1 MKKHLL
7 VCLLALALASLCML
21 PSRVQAAE
29 ETHYHCACGADHVSI
44 GDHTTDSSSSTK
56 WTALTPDSNGHV
68 TWPTGGNPY
77 YLTGDVVLT
86 ETWVVKM
93 TNTPITLCLNGHS
106 ITMKGSDPA
115 IEVNGTTSGINAFLI
130 ITDCNGNGQITHAEG
145 KTGPAV
151 KVCGFGR
158 FTMYGGTI
166 TGNHVNGNGGGVYV
180 EGTNGS
186 FTMYGGTITK
196 NSATGSGGGVYV
208 DGKNSSFT
216 MYGGTITNNSATG
229 NGGGVYVGSENQ
241 KYVWVGGNAQ
251 IAGNTADSKIDSG
264 IYFSVNGKRLY
275 VKNKLIT
282 DARIVIDNTN
292 PATYITDKSAGNYA
306 IDTNGV
312 LTAPLHKSH
321 HLCGSSTH
329 ANCTS
334 DTCRNATSEVN
345 FKKWEKSDSLPTSG
359 SYYLTKNVT
368 LSTGQPITGDVTL
381 CLNGYK
387 IEAASGVT
395 VNGTLT
401 ITDCVGSGSIVGVDK
416 KQTGVNIQSHTGTLN
431 LYSGTIKNFEKGV
444 VNNGSFNMYGGK
456 LTQNSQGVS
465 NTETFNMHGGK
476 LTQNSQ
482 GVNNAE
488 TFNMHGGTITENSG
502 FPNGAGV
509 YNSGS
514 FTMSGGDITNNTTSQ
529 GNNIGYGGGVCNNGS
544 FEMAGGTIKGNEA
557 KQCGGGVYNNNHF
570 EMTGGT
576 IEQNTAKNYGGG
588 GVYSGSNST
597 YIYGGSITNN
607 NARSLSGDV
616 YAASGKGVHLKGN
629 VTIGGDRS
637 NGLLTNTVHYIDGAL
652 DGSAIRLFVP
662 GGKTNDDVLLSPG
675 EKYTITSE
683 DVKKL
688 SFTNAGYEAILSSD
702 GNVILSLPH
711 KHTLC
716 NKTLGQHTGA
726 GHSGSCGTSI
736 KFDEWTDAAAREMYK
751 DSDAAATAA
760 NRLPNEG
767 SWYLTKPV
775 TLTAPH
781 VVDGGELNL
790 CLNGNSVTLDAEG
803 AVFSVKSGG
812 VLNLTDCKGTGSITH
827 AGSKN
832 GAGVSV
838 GTGSGET
845 TAGTFNLYNG
855 NITGNSNSD
864 NGGGVSVLS
873 GGQFNM
879 YGGSITENK
888 AATGGGVNVADNA
901 TVTIGGGSITNNE
914 AAEGGGMTV
923 GNCQVTLSGTVTITS
938 NTSTDKTSSNLYI
951 KGGKGV
957 TIDSSFASTSE
968 VVFKDRDDKYAG
980 TDYITNANDL
990 KSNQLTCLTTDA
1002 GQQFVKA
1009 DNKVYVATVL
1019 KDDQKPTVQE
1029 NLVYNGEEQ
1038 TGVIVPDDA
1047 DTYYTITGT
1056 TATQANAAYAEGSE
1070 NYSGYTAKVELEPGY
1085 ALYHTN
1091 TYYVAATPLNLDWS
1105 IEPKKAAASD
1115 FLVDASTLTTTF
1127 GDSSYKGV
1135 TVTVAAKYTEHHEN
1149 WDGKLEVQYQ
1159 AEGGK
1164 WTNEVPTNAGTYQ
1177 LQVHIANGAN
1187 FLAGVVSL
1195 SESLTIKPASRPAPA
1210 STIFKVT
1217 APTSVNGTDG
1227 KITGVT
1233 TDMEYSTDDGQHWD
1247 PCTGDTINGSS
1258 RDYQI
1263 RYAAKQ
1269 PNYDASPAIEV
1280 TIPAHVHD
1288 FCKEIATSEYSA
1300 APATCTEAA
1309 TYYKSCACGTSSGET
1324 AKPVTFINGAPLG
1337 HKYELKALDG
1347 TYHAECCTNDGCG
1360 DWKAETKAAHHYD
1373 GLEGTTCQDCGYVRT
1388 VRHYTVSIA
1397 VEGVG
1402 FGTVSAN
1409 AVEKV
1414 PEGATITVN
1423 GGELTIHSTTDI
1435 KVTATASANTPQYTY
1450 TFTGWTIG
1458 GQPIPEN
1465 YTINA
1470 PVIIKASFN
1479 RVVNQYTVTWDA
1491 AGGIIQD
1498 TVYTSGMQKWGT
1510 PINAPSNVV
1519 KAPDSS
1525 FSYTF
1530 TRWQDA
1536 EGKAPAAT
1544 VTGNVTYTA
1553 QYTTAAHQYEAGVWM
1568 RDDSDHW
1575 QVCTVP
1581 GCGYATEKNPHTY
1594 ADADATVCTVC
1605 GASRTLPVLT
1615 GKVEIIGELVKGER
1629 LTVVS
1634 TELPSTATQLRYQW
1648 LRNDTIITGANGMD
1662 YTLTA
1667 EDVGAKISVN
1677 VTAVG
1682 HTGSLYAIAAG
1693 QVDVIYTVSY
1703 DTNGGTIGTLRQ
1715 DRVKFGADYTL
1726 PECDFI
1732 TAPDKMTF
1740 DQWEIDGVSYKAGT
1754 AYRVMNDV
1762 TVVALWK
1769 DADSDRPA
1777 PTPSRPSHK
1786 GSTIEAISTADGR
1799 SATDYSGGI
1808 YGLTFRSTAGFS
1820 SFLGVQVDGGTIA
1833 PSCYSAEEG
1842 SIVVYLKA
1850 VYLRTLKAGT
1860 HTITILSS
1868 EGNASMEFTV
1878 GGVTTSPKTFDAG
1891 VAGYVSIALLGL
1903 TGSSLYLRRKEDENA

>member
-7 VCLLALALASLCML
+7 VCLLALVLASLCML
-21 PSRVQAAE
+21 PSQVQAAE
-29 ETHYHCACGADHVSI
+29 TETHDDHCLCGADHVSI
-44 GDHTTDSSSSTK
+44 DGHTTDSSRP
-56 WTALTPDSNGHV
+56 WTPWTPVSNGQV
-68 TWPTGGNPY
+68 QWPTAGNVYY
-77 YLTGDVVLT
+77 YLTDDVEIN
-86 ETWVVKM
+86 ETWKVVSKNA
-93 TNTPITLCLNGHS
+93 TSIFICLNGHS
-106 ITMKGSDPA
+106 ITMTGPGPA
-115 IEVNGTTSGINAFLI
+115 IMLDGTTNGNRASLY
-130 ITDCNGNGQITHAEG
+130 ITDCKGTGKIIHKEG
-145 KTGPAV
+145 AKGPAV
-151 KVCGFGR
+151 KVCGFGS

-166 TGNHVNGNGGGVYV
+166 TGNHVNGNGGGVYID
-180 EGTNGS
+180 GGS
-186 FTMYGGTITK
+186 SKFTMYGGSITD

-208 DGKNSSFT
+208 VSSL
-216 MYGGTITNNSATG
+216 
-229 NGGGVYVGSENQ
+229 GVFVD
-241 KYVWVGGNAQ
+241 VGGNAQ
-251 IAGNTADSKIDSG
+251 IAGNTAGGKTDSG
-264 IYFSVNGKRLY
+264 IYFSDSSSSYKTKLS
-275 VKNKLIT
+275 VKKLIT
-282 DARIVIDNTN
+282 DARIAIDNDD
-292 PATYITDKSAGNYA
+292 PKIYITDSSKGNYTLTGG
-306 IDTNGV
+306 I
-312 LTAPLHKSH
+312 LTAPSH
-321 HLCGSSTH
+321 QSHYLCGSSTH
-329 ANCTS
+329 AKCTS
-334 DTCRNATSEVN
+334 DTCTAKGEVE
-345 FKKWEKSDSLPTSG
+345 FTEWEKSDSLPTSTG
-359 SYYLTKNVT
+359 SYYLTKNVK
-368 LSTGQPITGDVTL
+368 LSAGQPITGNVTL

-444 VNNGSFNMYGGK
+444 VNNGTFNMYGGK

-529 GNNIGYGGGVCNNGS
+529 GNNIGYGGGVCNNKH
-544 FEMAGGTIKGNEA
+544 FEMTGGTITGNEA

-597 YIYGGSITNN
+597 YIYGGRITNN
-607 NARSLSGDV
+607 NAYSFGGDV

-629 VTIGGDRS
+629 VTIGNDRS
-637 NGLLTNTVHYIDGAL
+637 YGLLTDTEHYIDGKL

-662 GGKTNDDVLLSPG
+662 GGKTNDAVLLKPG

-716 NKTLGQHTGA
+716 NGTTHSGA

-736 KFDEWTDAAAREMYK
+736 TFEEWTDAEAKKMYN
-751 DSDAAATAA
+751 DSNATAT

-767 SWYLTKPV
+767 SWYLTNPV
-775 TLTAPH
+775 TLPATH
-781 VVDGGELNL
+781 EVNGGKLNL
-790 CLNGNSVTLDAEG
+790 CLNGNSVALDADG
-803 AVFSVKSGG
+803 AVFSVKNGG
-812 VLNLTDCKGTGSITH
+812 ELNLADCKSTGIITH
-827 AGSKN
+827 AGSNN
-832 GAGVSV
+832 GTGVSV
-838 GTGSGET
+838 GTGGDGT

-855 NITGNSNSD
+855 NITENSNSD

-873 GGQFNM
+873 DGRFNM
-879 YGGSITENK
+879 YGGTITENK
-888 AATGGGVNVADNA
+888 AATGGGVYVADHA

-914 AAEGGGMTV
+914 AADGGGMTV
-923 GNCQVTLSGTVTITS
+923 ENCQVTLSGKVTITDNKS
-938 NTSTDKTSSNLYI
+938 STDGTNSNLYI
-951 KGGKGV
+951 DKNKGGKIV
-957 TIDSSFASTSE
+957 VLNDSLDSNSR
-968 VVFKDRDDKYAG
+968 VVFKDCDGEFNG
-980 TDYITNANDL
+980 TYYISNANDL
-990 KSNQLTCLTTDA
+990 NDTKLRCFTTDA
-1002 GQQFVKA
+1002 DKQFVKA
-1009 DNKVYVATVL
+1009 KDNNVYVATVL
-1019 KDDQKPTVQE
+1019 EEKQKPTVQ

-1038 TGVIVPDDA
+1038 TGVNVPPNTN
-1047 DTYYTITGT
+1047 TYYTITSTST
-1056 TATQANAAYAEGSE
+1056 TKATQANAASQGGEK
-1070 NYSGYTAKVELEPGY
+1070 YTAVVTLNPGY

-1091 TYYVAATPLNLDWS
+1091 TYYVAATPLNLYWS

-1115 FLVDASTLTTTF
+1115 FEVDASTLTTTF

-1135 TVTVAAKYTEHHEN
+1135 TVTVAEQYKQHGEDWN
-1149 WDGKLEVQYQ
+1149 GKLEVQYK
-1159 AEGGK
+1159 AEGGE

-1177 LQVHIANGAN
+1177 LRVHIAQAGN
-1187 FLAGVVSL
+1187 FAAGYVPL
-1195 SESLTIKPASRPAPA
+1195 SESLIIKPASQDAPD

-1217 APTSVNGTDG
+1217 APTSINGEDG
-1227 KITGVT
+1227 QITGVT
-1233 TDMEYSTDDGQHWD
+1233 TEMEYSTNSGLKWD
-1247 PCTGDTINGSS
+1247 PCTGDTIIGSS
-1258 RDYQI
+1258 GKYQI
-1263 RYAAKQ
+1263 RVKAT
-1269 PNYDASPAIEV
+1269 PNHDASPAIEV
-1280 TIPAHVHD
+1280 TIPDHVHD
-1288 FCKEIATSEYSA
+1288 FCMEKVAPEYSA
-1300 APATCTEAA
+1300 SLATCTAAA
-1309 TYYKSCACGTSSGET
+1309 TYYKSCACGASSGGT
-1324 AKPVTFINGAPLG
+1324 AEQVTFTVGAPLG
-1337 HKYELKALDG
+1337 HKYELKALNG
-1347 TYHAECCTNDGCG
+1347 TYHAEHCTNGC
-1360 DWKAETKAAHHYD
+1360 DTWDMDTKAAHCYD
-1373 GLEGTTCQDCGYVRT
+1373 GLEGTKCKDCGYVRF
-1388 VRHYTVSIA
+1388 VGHYTVSIA
-1397 VEGVG
+1397 VEGNG

-1409 AVEKV
+1409 AVKNV

-1423 GGELTIHSTTDI
+1423 GGELTIRGTTDT
-1435 KVTATASANTPQYTY
+1435 KVTATASANTPQFTY
-1450 TFTGWTIG
+1450 TFTGWTID
-1458 GQPIPEN
+1458 GQPISES
-1465 YTINA
+1465 YTIIA
-1470 PVIIKASFN
+1470 PVTIKANFN
-1479 RVVNQYTVTWDA
+1479 RVVNQYTVTWNA
-1491 AGGIIQD
+1491 AGGTIQD
-1498 TVYTSGMQKWGT
+1498 TGYTSGTQDWGT
-1510 PINAPSNVV
+1510 PINAPANVV

-1536 EGKAPAAT
+1536 AGNVPAAT

-1553 QYTTAAHQYEAGVWM
+1553 QYTTATHEYKPGVWAH
-1568 RDDSDHW
+1568 DDSGHW
-1575 QVCTVP
+1575 QVCTVS
-1581 GCGYATEKNPHTY
+1581 GCGYAKEKTPHTY

-1605 GASRTLPVLT
+1605 GASRTLPKLT
-1615 GKVEIIGELVKGER
+1615 GKVEISGELAKGER
-1629 LTVVS
+1629 LTAVAAD
-1634 TELPSTATQLRYQW
+1634 LPSTATQLRYQW
-1648 LRNDTIITGANGMD
+1648 LRDDTVITGANGMD

-1682 HTGSLYAIAAG
+1682 HTGELRAIAAG

-1703 DTNGGTIGTLRQ
+1703 DTNGGTIGSLRQ
-1715 DRVKFGADYTL
+1715 DRVKFGTDYTL

-1740 DQWEIDGVSYKAGT
+1740 DLWEIDGVSYKAGT
-1754 AYRVMNDV
+1754 TYRVMNDV

-1769 DADSDRPA
+1769 DAGSDRPA

-1786 GSTIEAISTADGR
+1786 GSTIEAISTVDGR

-1820 SFLGVQVDGGTIA
+1820 SFLGVQVDGRTIA

-1903 TGSSLYLRRKEDENA
+1903 TGGSLCLRRKKDGNA

>member
-1 MKKHLL
+1 M
-7 VCLLALALASLCML
+7 
-21 PSRVQAAE
+21 
-29 ETHYHCACGADHVSI
+29 
-44 GDHTTDSSSSTK
+44 
-56 WTALTPDSNGHV
+56 
-68 TWPTGGNPY
+68 
-77 YLTGDVVLT
+77 
-86 ETWVVKM
+86 
-93 TNTPITLCLNGHS
+93 
-106 ITMKGSDPA
+106 
-115 IEVNGTTSGINAFLI
+115 
-130 ITDCNGNGQITHAEG
+130 
-145 KTGPAV
+145 
-151 KVCGFGR
+151 
-158 FTMYGGTI
+158 
-166 TGNHVNGNGGGVYV
+166 
-180 EGTNGS
+180 
-186 FTMYGGTITK
+186 
-196 NSATGSGGGVYV
+196 
-208 DGKNSSFT
+208 
-216 MYGGTITNNSATG
+216 
-229 NGGGVYVGSENQ
+229 
-241 KYVWVGGNAQ
+241 
-251 IAGNTADSKIDSG
+251 
-264 IYFSVNGKRLY
+264 
-275 VKNKLIT
+275 
-282 DARIVIDNTN
+282 
-292 PATYITDKSAGNYA
+292 AGNYA
-306 IDTNGV
+306 IDDNGV
-312 LTAPLHKSH
+312 LTAPSH
-321 HLCGSSTH
+321 ESHNLCGSSTH

-334 DTCRNATSEVN
+334 ADCTKTGAVN
-345 FKKWEKSDSLPTSG
+345 FKKWDSGDSLPTSTG
-359 SYYLTKNVT
+359 NYYLTKNVT

-416 KQTGVNIQSHTGTLN
+416 KQIGVNIQSHTGTLN

-444 VNNGSFNMYGGK
+444 VNNGTFNMYGGK

-482 GVNNAE
+482 GVSNTE

-529 GNNIGYGGGVCNNGS
+529 GTSIGYGGGVCNNKH
-544 FEMAGGTIKGNEA
+544 FEMTGGTITGNEA

-616 YAASGKGVHLKGN
+616 YADSDKGVHLKGN

-662 GGKTNDDVLLSPG
+662 GGKTNGDELLSPG
-675 EKYTITSE
+675 EKNGEKYTITE
-683 DVKKL
+683 KDLEKF
-688 SFTNAGYEAILSSD
+688 SFKNTGGYEVTLND
-702 GNVILSLPH
+702 KGNGVLILPH
-711 KHTLC
+711 RHQL
-716 NKTLGQHTGA
+716 
-726 GHSGSCGTSI
+726 GTSI
-736 KFDEWTDAAAREMYK
+736 TFKEWTDAEAKKMYPGT
-751 DSDAAATAA
+751 DATAA
-760 NRLPNEG
+760 SCLPSSG
-767 SWYLTKPV
+767 SWYLKNPV
-775 TLTAPH
+775 TLTATH
-781 VVDGGELNL
+781 EVDDKTLNL
-790 CLNGNSVTLDAEG
+790 CLNGKSVTLNAEG

-812 VLNLTDCKGTGSITH
+812 ELNLTDCKGTGIITH
-827 AGSKN
+827 ADSKN
-832 GAGVSV
+832 GTGVSV
-838 GTGSGET
+838 EAGGDGT

-855 NITGNSNSD
+855 KITGNSNSD

-879 YGGSITENK
+879 HNGTITNNK
-888 AATGGGVNVADNA
+888 AATGGGVYVADNA

-914 AAEGGGMTV
+914 ATTGGGGMTV
-923 GNCQVTLSGTVTITS
+923 GNCQVTLSGTVTITGNKS
-938 NTSTDKTSSNLYI
+938 AGVAGEASSNLYI

-957 TIDSSFASTSE
+957 TIDNDFNFSSQ
-968 VVFKDRDDKYAG
+968 VVFKDCDNQYNG
-980 TDYITNANDL
+980 TYYITDADKLNN
-990 KSNQLTCLTTDA
+990 NQLRCFTTDA
-1002 GQQFVKA
+1002 GSQFVKA

-1019 KDDQKPTVQE
+1019 KDKPTVQKD
-1029 NLVYNGEEQ
+1029 LVYNGEEQ
-1038 TGVIVPDDA
+1038 TGVNVPPN
-1047 DTYYTITGT
+1047 TNTSYYTIDGT
-1056 TATQANAAYAEGSE
+1056 TQATQANTAYAQDSE
-1070 NYSGYTAKVELEPGY
+1070 NYSGYTAVVKLEPGY
-1085 ALYHTN
+1085 ALYHSN
-1091 TYYVAATPLNLDWS
+1091 TYYVAGIPLNLVWR
-1105 IEPKKAAASD
+1105 IEPKEAAASD
-1115 FLVDASTLTTTF
+1115 FVVTDSTLTTTF
-1127 GDSSYKGV
+1127 GNSSYKGV
-1135 TVTVAAKYTEHHEN
+1135 AVTVAEQYKQNGEN
-1149 WDGKLEVQYQ
+1149 WKDKLEVQYK

-1164 WTNEVPTNAGTYQ
+1164 WTNEVPTNAGTYN
-1177 LQVHIANGAN
+1177 LRVHIANGAN
-1187 FLAGVVSL
+1187 FAAGVVEL
-1195 SESLTIKPASRPAPA
+1195 PKPLIINPASQPKPDRNKL
-1210 STIFKVT
+1210 TVT
-1217 APTSVNGTDG
+1217 APTSIGGTDG

-1233 TDMEYSTDDGQHWD
+1233 TDMEYSTDGQNWK
-1247 PCTGDTINGSS
+1247 PCDGDTISGSS
-1258 RDYQI
+1258 GDYQI
-1263 RYAAKQ
+1263 RYAATT
-1269 PNYDASPAIEV
+1269 NYDASPVVVV
-1280 TIPAHVHD
+1280 TVPPHVHN
-1288 FCKEIATSEYSA
+1288 FCMEKVDSNYSA
-1300 APATCTEAA
+1300 APATCTKAA
-1309 TYYKSCACGTSSGET
+1309 TYYKSCACGTSSKDT
-1324 AKPVTFINGAPLG
+1324 AEPATFTVGAPLG

-1347 TYHAECCTNDGCG
+1347 TYHAEHCTKGCDG
-1360 DWKAETKAAHHYD
+1360 WKMETKAAHRYD
-1373 GLEGTTCQDCGYVRT
+1373 GLEGTKCKDCGYVRT
-1388 VRHYTVSIA
+1388 VGYYKVSIA

-1402 FGTVSAN
+1402 FGTVSDSVVKN
-1409 AVEKV
+1409 V

-1423 GGELTIHSTTDI
+1423 GGELTIHSTTDT

-1450 TFTGWTIG
+1450 TFTGWTID

-1465 YTINA
+1465 YTINETVA
-1470 PVIIKASFN
+1470 IKANFN

-1498 TVYTSGMQKWGT
+1498 TVYTSGKQDWGT
-1510 PINAPSNVV
+1510 QITAPSNVV
-1519 KAPDSS
+1519 KKPDSS

-1530 TRWQDA
+1530 TGWQDA
-1536 EGKAPAAT
+1536 DGNVPAAT

-1553 QYTTAAHQYEAGVWM
+1553 QYTTAAHVYETGVWEH
-1568 RDDSDHW
+1568 DDSGHW
-1575 QVCTVP
+1575 QVCTVSD
-1581 GCGYATEKNPHTY
+1581 CGYATEKTSHTY
-1594 ADADATVCTVC
+1594 ADADATVCEVC

-1615 GKVEIIGELVKGER
+1615 GKVEISGELAKGER
-1629 LTVVS
+1629 LTVVA
-1634 TELPSTATQLRYQW
+1634 TDLPSTVTQLRYQW
-1648 LRNDTIITGANGMD
+1648 LRNGTAITGANGMD

-1667 EDVGAKISVN
+1667 EDVGAKISVI

-1682 HTGSLYAIAAG
+1682 HTGELRAIAAG

-1703 DTNGGTIGTLRQ
+1703 DTNGGTIGSLRQ
-1715 DRVKFGADYTL
+1715 DRVKSGADYTL

-1740 DQWEIDGVSYKAGT
+1740 DLWEIDGVSYKAGT
-1754 AYRVMNDV
+1754 TYRVMNDV

-1769 DADSDRPA
+1769 DAGSDRPA

-1903 TGSSLYLRRKEDENA
+1903 TGGSLCLRRKKGGNA